1 MEGDKFILLW
11 NDFEFNASS
20 SYRKLINDKHFV
32 DVTLVCDDNR
42 QVKAHKV
49 VLSSSS
55 PVLEQIL
62 IANPHKHPLIYLHK
76 VKYSCLQ
83 SLMKYIYLGQTEV
96 AEAEL
101 KDFMRIAEEL
111 QINGL
116 KGKLDKNIEDEH
128 DGTIQERSE
137 ECTLITPLSTSLTES
152 DLISTESELEAL
164 DQHKYVNS
172 EERLEAKND
181 ENGLQCD
188 QCLKF
193 FNNLRNLQH
202 HTTSKH
208 LGIRYPCDNCEY
220 KGTTKSNLKRH
231 MQRCF
236 ERFRNFQERSKEC
249 SMKHPPLTSVIQSD
263 LISTE
268 LELEALDQNN
278 FTDSEERLEAKNDQ
292 NRFQC
297 NQCFKQ
303 FSNLGQMQQHTTSAH
318 LGITHPCDNCEY
330 KGTTKSNLERH
341 IQKVHT
347 QF

>member
-20 SYRKLINDKHFV
+20 SYKKLINDTHFV

-62 IANPHKHPLIYLHK
+62 IANPHQHPLIYLHK

-83 SLMKYIYLGQTEV
+83 SLIKYIYLGQTEV
-96 AEAEL
+96 AESEL
-101 KDFMRIAEEL
+101 QDFMSIAEEL
-111 QINGL
+111 EVEGL
-116 KGKLDKNIEDEH
+116 KGKFQKAIEHEH
-128 DGTIQERSE
+128 DGTIQDISE
-137 ECTLITPLSTSLTES
+137 ECTMKNTTSTSALQT

-164 DQHKYVNS
+164 DQHNEVNL

-181 ENGLQCD
+181 ENGLQCNK
-188 QCLKF
+188 CFKLF
-193 FNNLRNLQH
+193 SNIRNWQH
-202 HTTSKH
+202 HAVSKH
-208 LGIRYPCDNCEY
+208 LGLRFPCDNCEY

-236 ERFRNFQERSKEC
+236 ERFRNFQERSKER
-249 SMKHPPLTSVIQSD
+249 SMKHPPTSVIQSD

-268 LELEALDQNN
+268 IELEALDKNN
-278 FTDSEERLEAKNDQ
+278 LTDSEERLEAKQ
-292 NRFQC
+292 YENRFHC

-303 FSNLGQMQQHTTSAH
+303 FSNLSQMQQHSTSAH
-318 LGITHPCDNCEY
+318 LEISHICDKCEY
-330 KGTTKSNLERH
+330 KGTTKLNLERH